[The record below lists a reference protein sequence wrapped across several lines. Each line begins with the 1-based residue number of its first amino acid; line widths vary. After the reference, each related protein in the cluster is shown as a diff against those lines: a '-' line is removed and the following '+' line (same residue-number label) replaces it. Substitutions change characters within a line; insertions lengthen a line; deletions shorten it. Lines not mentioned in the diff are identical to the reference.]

1 METMTKFEDRSDYS
15 YSIWFV
21 ITTAIFVTALLT
33 ANIISVK
40 LASFGRLILPAG
52 IVVFPISYIA
62 GDVLTEIYGYR
73 KARKVIWLGFF
84 CNLMMVGAVWAGGI
98 LPPASFWDG
107 QGAYE
112 KILLF
117 APRLLAASFIAYLA
131 GEIANAYIM
140 ARMKVATKGRWLWTR
155 TVGSTLIGQG
165 IDSFIFILIAFS
177 GVIPPAGLVVTAITQ
192 WVVKCA
198 YEAAA
203 TPFTYLAVRFL
214 RGREGKIVTPAV
226 DPPEGEG
233 IFRPSIPV

>member
-1 METMTKFEDRSDYS
+1 MSNFEDKSREK

-21 ITTAIFVTALLT
+21 VTTAIFITALLT

-52 IVVFPISYIA
+52 IVVFPVSYIA

-73 KARKVIWLGFF
+73 RARKVIWLGFF
-84 CNLMMVGAVWAGGI
+84 CNLMMVGSIWAGGI
-98 LPPASFWDG
+98 LPSASFWDG
-107 QGAYE
+107 QEAYE

-117 APRLLAASFIAYLA
+117 APRLLAASFSAYLA
-131 GEIANAYIM
+131 GELANAYIM

-155 TVGSTLIGQG
+155 TVGSTMVGQA
-165 IDSFIFILIAFS
+165 IDSFIFIVVAFT
-177 GVIPPAGLVVTAITQ
+177 GVIPPAGLVATAITQ
-192 WVVKCA
+192 WLVKCA

-214 RGREGKIVTPAV
+214 RRREDEDADPVIVAGCEKGTGAP
-226 DPPEGEG
+226 
-233 IFRPSIPV
+233 